1 MTRMLPRLAL
11 VATSVLALGGFA
23 ASSALAQA
31 TPTVT
36 LASQLTAESA
46 VLTGTIDTT
55 TTAGSSV
62 CYSFEYDTVADY
74 IGDQNNIMSTD
85 DVCVPSGS
93 GVITVSSPVGC
104 YPQVTCTGDNLP
116 LTPGFEY
123 QYILSAQY
131 EPGTVAATAY
141 ATAEQLNS
149 LELTF
154 ATTPLGTVSISSRTL
169 AVKSNGK
176 TSISIVS
183 NSQQAAQGIWALTVK
198 SKGKTIKALSGNLN
212 IAAARAGSKRTKVYT
227 GTLSSKVRSLLA
239 KASKNKLSA
248 QLTITLTSD
257 QNLAVKNPVTL
268 ALTK

>member
-31 TPTVT
+31 TPTTT
-36 LASQLTAESA
+36 LASHITAESA

-62 CYSFEYDTVADY
+62 CYSFEYDTLADY
-74 IGDQNNIMSTD
+74 LGDQNNIMSTD

-104 YPQVTCTGDNLP
+104 YPQVTCAGDNLP
-116 LTPGFEY
+116 LTPGSEY

-131 EPGTVAATAY
+131 EPGTGATAY

-149 LELTF
+149 LQLTF
-154 ATTPLGTVSISSRTL
+154 STTPLGTVSISSRTL

-183 NSQQAAQGIWALTVK
+183 NSQQAAQGAWKLTVK
-198 SKGKTIKALSGNLN
+198 SKGKTITALSGNLN
-212 IAAARAGSKRTKVYT
+212 IAAASAGSKRTKAYT
-227 GTLSSKVRSLLA
+227 GKLSSKVRSLLA

-257 QNLAVKNPVTL
+257 QNVAVKNPVTL